1 MTYWAEESVFG
12 VWCFQ
17 SSWTREGIMKKGFT
31 GGAVLK
37 SLDTTLLSIP
47 EIIDQHETLRK
58 QVENNN

>member
-1 MTYWAEESVFG
+1 
-12 VWCFQ
+12 
-17 SSWTREGIMKKGFT
+17 MKKGFT